1 MSAVGEDS
9 YDLSVIG
16 GGLIGLATARAYLV
30 RRPGARVAVLEKEPE
45 LARHQSGRNSGVVH
59 AGLYYP
65 PGSLKA
71 RLCREGRRALLG
83 FADERSI
90 PYVMRGKLVV
100 AVAEDELRRLEEL
113 ARRGR
118 ANGLDGLRELEAGEL
133 REIEPHAA
141 GIRALHVPETAVID
155 FRRVAEALAE
165 EVRRTGGA
173 VLLGHEVASLEERG
187 SRRVLVTRGGHTVE
201 AAFVV
206 ACAGLQADRVAGLT
220 APSSSE
226 VRITP
231 FRGSFYTLAPAA
243 RGLVNGLIY
252 PVPDPAFP
260 FLGVHFTRRIDGEVW
275 AGPNAVPAFA
285 REGYRRLSV
294 NVGDARDLLGFPGMR
309 RLARAYFRTGAAELW
324 RDVVKRAAVEQMR
337 RYLPELQTRDVSYGR
352 SGVRAQVLRRDGS
365 LVDDFLIERHRST
378 LHVLN
383 APSPA
388 ATACLAIGD
397 WVAREAIA
405 AA

>member
-1 MSAVGEDS
+1 MSATGTDS
-9 YDLSVIG
+9 YDLVVIG
-16 GGLIGLATARAYLV
+16 GGLIGLATARAYLL
-30 RRPGARVAVLEKEPE
+30 RRPGARVAVLEKEPK
-45 LARHQSGRNSGVVH
+45 LAQHQSGRNSGVVH

-65 PGSLKA
+65 PESLKA

-83 FADERSI
+83 FADEHSI
-90 PYVMRGKLVV
+90 PYVVRGKLVV
-100 AVAEDELRRLEEL
+100 AVAEAELRRLEEL

-118 ANGLDGLRELEAGEL
+118 ANGLGLRELEADEL
-133 REIEPHAA
+133 REIEPYAA

-165 EVRRTGGA
+165 EVRRAGGS
-173 VLLGHEVASLEERG
+173 VLLGHEVTSVEERR
-187 SRRVLVTRGGHTVE
+187 SRRVLVTRAGHTVE
-201 AAFVV
+201 TAFVV
-206 ACAGLQADRVAGLT
+206 ACAGLQADRVAALT
-220 APSSSE
+220 APSSPE

-243 RGLVNGLIY
+243 RALVNGLIY

-285 REGYRRLSV
+285 REGYRRLSM
-294 NVGDARDLLGFPGMR
+294 NVGDVRDLLGFPGLR
-309 RLARAYFRTGAAELW
+309 HLARAYFRTGAAEIW
-324 RDVVKRAAVEQMR
+324 RDVVKRAAVEEMR
-337 RYLPELQTRDVSYGR
+337 RYLPELQNRHVSHGR

-365 LVDDFLIERHRST
+365 LVDDFLIEQHRST

-397 WVAREAIA
+397 WIAREAIA

>member
-1 MSAVGEDS
+1 V
-9 YDLSVIG
+9 
-16 GGLIGLATARAYLV
+16 
-30 RRPGARVAVLEKEPE
+30 
-45 LARHQSGRNSGVVH
+45 
-59 AGLYYP
+59 
-65 PGSLKA
+65 
-71 RLCREGRRALLG
+71 
-83 FADERSI
+83 
-90 PYVMRGKLVV
+90 RGKLVV
-100 AVAEDELRRLEEL
+100 AVADDELPRLEEL

-155 FRRVAEALAE
+155 FRRIAEALAE

-173 VLLGHEVASLEERG
+173 VLLGHEVTSVEERG
-187 SRRVLVTRGGHTVE
+187 SRRVLVTRAGHTVE
-201 AAFVV
+201 TAFVV
-206 ACAGLQADRVAGLT
+206 ACAGLQADRVAALT

-285 REGYRRLSV
+285 RERYRRFSV
-294 NVGDARDLLGFPGMR
+294 NVGDTRDLLGFPGMR
-309 RLARAYFRTGAAELW
+309 RLARGYFRTGAAELW
-324 RDVVKRAAVEQMR
+324 RDLVKRAAVAQMR
-337 RYLPELQTRDVSYGR
+337 RYLPELQSRHVSYGR
-352 SGVRAQVLRRDGS
+352 SGVRAQVLRRDGT
-365 LVDDFLIERHRST
+365 LVDDFLIEQHRST

-397 WVAREAIA
+397 WIAREANA